1 MGICINLV
9 QLLKRLIFLAILIIT
24 YFDGFATHVVG
35 GEIYYDYLGAN
46 QYRVTLKVY
55 RDCDNGLAGF
65 DGNSSNSGPCYLSVK
80 NQNNPLLDT
89 VITMGI
95 PIVSLVPNTI
105 NNPCITTP
113 NRCIEEGVYT
123 KTITL
128 NTNLYS
134 YYLVYQRCC
143 RNNSISN
150 IVQPG
155 KTGSTYYCYVPQ
167 LSLFGVNNS
176 PRFKNLPPLFMCNK
190 LNFNFDYSATDP
202 DGDSLV
208 YIFYNS
214 FDGLDDCCPSIN
226 GGVNNSCASPP
237 PSCPIIA
244 PSPPYPTTLF
254 TSTYSVLNQ
263 LPGNPSFLVNGS
275 TGQFSGTPNNLG
287 IYLVCVG
294 VKEYRNGNII
304 STHYREYQF
313 QVVPCQVS
321 VLAAIGNFTS
331 QCFGNTA
338 NFVNESVNTSTAQSY
353 SWDFGVNGIS
363 NDTSSLFSPTY
374 TYQDTGSYLVTLVV
388 NPGKFCTDTIKK
400 QVKIYPPFE
409 INFNKNTN
417 QCLSNNSFS
426 FSASGS
432 IQPQATFNWNFTSS
446 ATPVSATTQSV
457 GGVTFNSPGTY
468 IIELK
473 GKQFSCR
480 DSTLDTI
487 IVFKRP
493 KAIIQNLPDKI
504 CNPGKVFLSNGT
516 ISELPVKY
524 NWSISDGFVSGLQ
537 NPIVYF
543 NGVGIY
549 TVHLTVTT
557 TSVCAD
563 TSNATILVNVVP
575 SPFANFI
582 ASPSVTTIFDP
593 YINFQNRSSPDV
605 ISWYYDFNDGNNSY
619 QSFTGNL
626 YQTYGNYNVKL
637 IVTNNFGCT
646 DTSYQLVV
654 INPEFRFW
662 PPNTFTPDN
671 NNLNDVFLPIC
682 VGTENYE
689 LKIYDK
695 WGENIFTTTDF
706 LQGWNGNFK
715 GLPCKQDVYVWRA
728 EFINA
733 VTKRKEVRF
742 GHVTLLRNEE

>member
-1 MGICINLV
+1 V
-9 QLLKRLIFLAILIIT
+9 QLLRRLIFLAILILT
-24 YFDGFATHVVG
+24 RLGGYATHIVG
-35 GEIYYDYLGAN
+35 GEIYYDYLGSN

-65 DGNSSNSGPCYLSVK
+65 DGNSQNGGPCYLSIK
-80 NQNNPLLDT
+80 NQTNPLLDT
-89 VITMGI
+89 VITMGVPVI
-95 PIVSLVPNTI
+95 SLVPNTL

-113 NRCIEEGVYT
+113 SKCIEEGVYT
-123 KTITL
+123 QTITL
-128 NTNLYS
+128 NTTLYS

-143 RNNSISN
+143 RNNTINN
-150 IVQPG
+150 IVLPG
-155 KTGSTYYCYVPQ
+155 KTGSTYYCYVPR
-167 LSLFGVNNS
+167 LDLFGPNSS
-176 PRFKNLPPLFMCNK
+176 PRFKNLPPLFMCNN
-190 LNFNFDYSATDP
+190 LNFSFDYSATDP

-208 YIFYNS
+208 YTFYNS
-214 FDGLDDCCPSIN
+214 FDGLSDCCASLN
-226 GGVNNSCASPP
+226 SNVNTNCVSPP
-237 PSCPIIA
+237 ASCPTIA
-244 PSPPYPTTLF
+244 PSPPYPTTIF
-254 TSTYSVLNQ
+254 SSTFSVLNQ
-263 LPGNPSFLVNGS
+263 LPGNPSFAVNAS
-275 TGQFSGTPNNLG
+275 SGQFTGTPNNLG

-294 VKEYRNGNII
+294 VKEYRNGNLI

-313 QVVPCQVS
+313 QIVPCQVT

-338 NFVNESVNTSTAQSY
+338 NFVNQSVNTSTNQTY
-353 SWDFGVNGIS
+353 FWDFGVNGIS
-363 NDTSSLFSPTY
+363 TDTSSLFSPTY
-374 TYQDTGSYLVTLVV
+374 TYQDTGTYMVTLIV

-400 QVKIYPPFE
+400 QVKIYPPFK
-409 INFNKNTN
+409 INFNKNSN

-426 FSASGS
+426 FTASGS

-446 ATPVSATTQSV
+446 ATPVSASTQSV

-480 DSTLDTI
+480 DSILDTI

-493 KAIIQNLPDKI
+493 KAIIENLPDKI
-504 CNPGKVFLSNGT
+504 CNPGRVFLSNGS
-516 ISELPVKY
+516 ISELPIKY
-524 NWSISDGFVSGLQ
+524 SWVISDGFVSSLQ

-543 NGVGIY
+543 NSVGIY

-575 SPFANFI
+575 SPDAAFI
-582 ASPSVTTIFDP
+582 ATPSVTTIFDP
-593 YINFQNRSSPDV
+593 FINFENRSSPDA
-605 ISWYYDFNDGNNSY
+605 ITWEYDFKDGNTSN

-626 YQTYGNYNVKL
+626 YQTYGNYNVRL

-646 DTSYQLVV
+646 DTSYQLVI

-662 PPNTFTPDN
+662 PPNAFTPGGD
-671 NNLNDVFLPIC
+671 NLNDIFLPIC
-682 VGTENYE
+682 VGTEEYE

-695 WGENIFTTTDF
+695 WGENLFTTNDF
-706 LQGWNGNFK
+706 QQGWNGKFK
-715 GLPCKQDVYVWRA
+715 GQPCKQDVYVWRA

-733 VTKRKEVRF
+733 VTKRKEIRF
-742 GHVTLLRNEE
+742 GHVTLLRNEN